1 MKVMLQR
8 PIDHLVLA
16 IHDLDA
22 AGTFYENLGF
32 KVGARNRHPWGTE
45 NRIVQFPGAFLEL
58 ITVGEG
64 ADIAPYAAGVFSFG
78 THVRD
83 YLKAREGFAMLVL
96 ESKDAR
102 VDKAAF
108 DKAGIGGFETFFFE
122 RKGVRPDGTAVEV
135 SFTLAFAQDR
145 LAQQC
150 GFFVCQQHRPE
161 NFWNIV
167 AQQHPNGA
175 SALAGVAMVAE
186 DPSDHAEFM
195 RAFTGIDEFSATSA
209 GLRFVTPR
217 GEIDV
222 LSPAAFAY
230 EYHQPPRSVEPHLA
244 GFLVSV
250 ADLAAMKKRLVEA
263 SIPFDEVKDAVVIP
277 AAHAFGTVIRFMKH

>member
-1 MKVMLQR
+1 M
-8 PIDHLVLA
+8 
-16 IHDLDA
+16 
-22 AGTFYENLGF
+22 
-32 KVGARNRHPWGTE
+32 
-45 NRIVQFPGAFLEL
+45 
-58 ITVGEG
+58 GEG
-64 ADIAPYAAGVFSFG
+64 ADIPPHTDGVFSFG
-78 THVRD
+78 AHVRD
-83 YLKAREGFAMLVL
+83 YLKASEGFAMLVL
-96 ESKDAR
+96 ESKDAKADR
-102 VDKAAF
+102 VVF

-145 LAQQC
+145 LAPQC

-161 NFWNIV
+161 NFWNKI

-217 GEIDV
+217 GELDV
-222 LSPAAFAY
+222 LSPAAFAFD
-230 EYHQPPRSVEPHLA
+230 YHQHTNNRAPQLA
-244 GFLVSV
+244 AFTV
-250 ADLAAMKKRLVEA
+250 AVPDLAAMKQRLVESA
-263 SIPFDEVKDAVVIP
+263 IPFHEGREAVVVA
-277 AAHAFGTVIRFMKH
+277 AAHAFGTVIRFVKH

>member
-1 MKVMLQR
+1 MVLAR
-8 PIDHLVLA
+8 PLDHLVLA
-16 IHDLDA
+16 TRDLDA
-22 AGTFYENLGF
+22 MGAFYERLGF
-32 KVGARNRHPWGTE
+32 KVGSRNRHPWGTE

-64 ADIAPYAAGVFSFG
+64 ADIPPHTDGVFSFG
-78 THVRD
+78 AHVRD
-83 YLKAREGFAMLVL
+83 YLKASEGFAMLVL
-96 ESKDAR
+96 ESKDAKA
-102 VDKAAF
+102 DKVVF

-145 LAQQC
+145 LAPQC

-161 NFWNIV
+161 NFWNKI

-217 GEIDV
+217 GELDV
-222 LSPAAFAY
+222 LSPAAFAFD
-230 EYHQPPRSVEPHLA
+230 YHQHTGNGAPQLA
-244 GFLVSV
+244 AFTVAV
-250 ADLAAMKKRLVEA
+250 ADLAAMKQRLVEA
-263 SIPFDEVKDAVVIP
+263 AIPFDEGREAVVIP
-277 AAHAFGTVIRFMKH
+277 AAHAFGTVIRFVKH